1 MIFSNSSGAVSAM
14 ESARTGNYGEDY
26 PWPEDEYCPVC
37 GEKNPDHF
45 YVDDSREC
53 IGCSGCITIERSLYE
68 SI

>member
-37 GEKNPDHF
+37 GEKNPDYF
-45 YVDDSREC
+45 YADGNLEC
-53 IGCSGCITIERSLYE
+53 IGCSGCITAFDSLE
-68 SI
+68 EI